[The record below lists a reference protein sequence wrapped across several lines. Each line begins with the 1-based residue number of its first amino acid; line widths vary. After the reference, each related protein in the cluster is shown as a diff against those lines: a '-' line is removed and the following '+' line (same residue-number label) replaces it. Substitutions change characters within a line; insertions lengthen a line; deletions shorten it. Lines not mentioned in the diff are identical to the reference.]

1 VSDDLEDVDKHAD
14 VLEDRRALR
23 KEVRVSE
30 GVPAAAVLEV
40 EEEIA
45 EDSEADAALLDVDV
59 APLYALL
66 MVALEAERPPCALA
80 SCSSRSAP
88 AGCWPEARAAYICGS
103 NNLRIVH
110 LSPR

>member
-1 VSDDLEDVDKHAD
+1 MSTQTCWKIVERCVKKYESLKASRPPRSHV
-14 VLEDRRALR
+14 
-23 KEVRVSE
+23 EV
-30 GVPAAAVLEV
+30 
-40 EEEIA
+40 EEIA

-88 AGCWPEARAAYICGS
+88 AGCWLEARAAYICGS
-103 NNLRIVH
+103 NNPRIVQPP
-110 LSPR
+110 PR